1 MFAADILALTVLKPP
16 GEFGADIAVGSTQ
29 RFALGHGHYVSR
41 MMPRMH
47 LYHLYDEHASLKS
60 CNLEISSLPGEA
72 RDFTSVAASPERLR
86 NFYGR
91 SKEPRVHYVR
101 EIKRLDY
108 GNAHDD
114 EFRLELLDGL
124 E

>member
-1 MFAADILALTVLKPP
+1 MIVIADDAELEWPKEVL
-16 GEFGADIAVGSTQ
+16 GSTQ
-29 RFALGHGHYVSR
+29 RFILERKHFASR

-47 LYHLYDEHASLKS
+47 LYHLHDEHAALKS
-60 CNLEISSLPGEA
+60 CNLQISALPGQA
-72 RDFTSVAASPERLR
+72 IPFNSVPASAERLR

-91 SKEPRVHYVR
+91 SLEPRVRYVR

-114 EFRLELLDGL
+114 EFRLELLEGL